1 VSVHSPR
8 RERHGRHQHP
18 ETLGAANA
26 AAARGA
32 DDQEVE
38 MKEMQS
44 AVGGRVAPVVQARLA
59 EVAVRG
65 AVGLRSRLHRDQ
77 RGMISAEWAVGII
90 AAVAIAGVL
99 LSVVTSGPVEAGIL
113 KFILQVIKAFSGGI
127 GRL

>member
-1 VSVHSPR
+1 VHNPR

-18 ETLGAANA
+18 ETLDAANV